1 MTEPRNKTGLSLL
14 AVLLV
19 ASQLSGCVGSPRYA
33 RYSDAEGS
41 KVTRLDEPVEYR
53 INAEVDESRLDCV
66 AILPLA
72 ISEEAAGAIEL
83 PKAEIADSSPADEA
97 EPEAYLRH
105 FEAADKQRL
114 VRRMLYGFI
123 SPHPQRDVELARID
137 RLAGAPPYGRAA
149 QRQLGKQLGCDWLML
164 GTITQFDI
172 DYLGLYSNIRIGV
185 DLKLVRASSGQVLWS
200 GRHLAQSRDGEVP
213 LSPVGLAMSV
223 VKAATN
229 LEPDQLEGVAA
240 DLARRLVRTMPLE
253 DSNVFLLAAKRRHIY
268 EVVAKRLNMRT
279 GPGVHYDVRRVLLDN
294 QQVAVLEASAEGWCR
309 VRTPDGDTGFVAA
322 RYLRETSGDRG
333 S

>member
-1 MTEPRNKTGLSLL
+1 MSEPRIHIGLLFLALL
-14 AVLLV
+14 AV
-19 ASQLSGCVGSPRYA
+19 ASQLSGCMGSPQYT
-33 RYSDAEGS
+33 RYSDPKASSEA
-41 KVTRLDEPVEYR
+41 RLNEPVEYR
-53 INAEVDESRLDCV
+53 INAEVDETRLDCV

-72 ISEEAAGAIEL
+72 ISDQAAGTIEL
-83 PKAEIADSSPADEA
+83 PEPRVADKTPADE
-97 EPEAYLRH
+97 EPEAYQRRLD
-105 FEAADKQRL
+105 AVDKQRL
-114 VRRMLYGFI
+114 VRRMLYGFV
-123 SPHPQRDVELARID
+123 SPYPPRDVELARID
-137 RLAGAPPYGRAA
+137 RVVGKPPYSGDVRRKLGR
-149 QRQLGKQLGCDWLML
+149 RLGCDWLIQ

-185 DLKLVRASSGQVLWS
+185 ELSLVNAGSGQVLWS
-200 GRHLAQSRDGEVP
+200 GRHLAQSRDGAVP

-268 EVVAKRLNMRT
+268 EVVASRLNMRA
-279 GPGVHYDVRRVLLDN
+279 GPGLHYDVRRVLVDN
-294 QQVAVLEASAEGWCR
+294 QHVAILDSPAQGWCK
-309 VRTPDGDTGFVAA
+309 VRTPDGETGFVAV
-322 RYLRETSGDRG
+322 RYLRESRAGRG